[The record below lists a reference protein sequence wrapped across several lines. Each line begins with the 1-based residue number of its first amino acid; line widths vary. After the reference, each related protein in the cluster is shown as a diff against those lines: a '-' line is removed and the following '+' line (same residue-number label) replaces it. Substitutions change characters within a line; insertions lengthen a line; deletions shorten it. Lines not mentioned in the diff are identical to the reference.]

1 MSKAIIDDYLARK
14 QLERQLSTGTRA
26 LADCQEER
34 DRLRALYE
42 MERGK
47 NRNDPSAHIWTG
59 EDYERG

>member
-14 QLERQLSTGTRA
+14 QLERQLSTVTRA

-59 EDYERG
+59 EDDERG